1 MGNIITSSREMLGLS
16 VASLGKKK
24 EEKSEKRIV
33 IPHKY
38 MIRGKGLYSFVR
50 RM

>member
-1 MGNIITSSREMLGLS
+1 
-16 VASLGKKK
+16 LGKKK
-24 EEKSEKRIV
+24 EEKRIV